1 MGWPGESTL
10 PSVHLTPAIFSS
22 LMGLGGRHQDYKEQ
36 CPTEE
41 KETCFLHS
49 LKQKENILK
58 FLLIRE
64 ENIF

>member
-1 MGWPGESTL
+1 
-10 PSVHLTPAIFSS
+10 
-22 LMGLGGRHQDYKEQ
+22 MGLAEGHQDYKEE

-41 KETCFLHS
+41 KETCFLPS
-49 LKQKENILK
+49 LKQKETILE